1 MLFTEEILTSIN
13 EDGDE
18 EAEEDEEK
26 EIPEDEEE
34 I

>member
-1 MLFTEEILTSIN
+1 MLFTEEILTSID